1 MPSILLIGGWNSYPP
16 IIAAMFN
23 PLREELGDTIKRDK
37 ASGVF
42 RKNVVWVDLYAS
54 ISGLASYFGSN

>member
-1 MPSILLIGGWNSYPP
+1 
-16 IIAAMFN
+16 MFN